1 MNNKLQKFTT
11 AEAIVNYF
19 NKEIESGR
27 LKQGDKLPSERMLK
41 EQFGIS
47 RFSLREGLARLSAL
61 GIIRIIHG
69 KGAFVSSEINNAS
82 LRHVLMP
89 MFSNPTSDSLNALFE
104 ARSLI
109 EERVAALAAQRRS
122 DDDIKALRDILK
134 QSEDALNDPS
144 AFGDLDY
151 RFHLEIRK
159 TAGNVFFEK
168 MIDVIN
174 DHVKSFLLYRAED
187 NVSRKNALKSHRLI
201 LDCIEKKDSEK
212 VVAIV
217 KEHINIGVKN
227 YIEQVL
233 NQQKLKD
240 RRR

>member
-1 MNNKLQKFTT
+1 MDNKLQKFTT

-27 LKQGDKLPSERMLK
+27 LKPGNKLPSERMLQ

-69 KGAFVSSEINNAS
+69 KGAFVSSEINKAS
-82 LRHVLMP
+82 LSHVLIP
-89 MFSNPTSDSLNALFE
+89 MFSNPTLSSLNDLFE

-122 DDDIKALRDILK
+122 DDDIDALRDILK
-134 QSEDALNDPS
+134 QSEDALNDPTT
-144 AFGDLDY
+144 FGNLDY
-151 RFHLEIRK
+151 RFHLQIRQS
-159 TAGNVFFEK
+159 AGNIFFQK
-168 MIDVIN
+168 MLDVIN

-187 NVSRKNALKSHRLI
+187 HSGRKNALKNHWLI
-201 LDCIEKKDSEK
+201 LECIENKDDIK
-212 VVAIV
+212 VVTIV
-217 KEHINIGVKN
+217 REHMNIGVKN
-227 YIEQVL
+227 YINHVL
-233 NQQKLKD
+233 NQQKTL
-240 RRR
+240 